1 MAPRSRKARPLNR
14 ASPMP
19 LWAQLLD
26 DLVRRLESNAFAERF
41 PSEHDLVAEYDVSR
55 HTVREALRRLR
66 ESGAIRSNRGRLT
79 VVRTASIEQ
88 PLGALYSLFR
98 EVEGRGMEQR
108 SEVRARD
115 VRQDADAAA
124 VLHLPEDA
132 DLVYIERLRYA
143 DGEPLAWDRT
153 WMPHSVGA
161 RLLEADLTHSGLYD
175 ELRRGGV
182 ALTGGRE
189 HIEAAV
195 PTSDQ
200 CGLLGIGAGVAV
212 LSIGRVGCM
221 RSRPVEWRQTLVRGD
236 RFSLSAEWSA
246 TRTYS
251 LDIGGERPA
260 GSR

>member
-1 MAPRSRKARPLNR
+1 MASRSRGARELDR

-26 DLVRRLESNAFAERF
+26 DLVRRLESSAFDRRF
-41 PSEHDLVAEYDVSR
+41 PSEHDLVAEYGVSR

-66 ESGAIRSNRGRLT
+66 ESGAITSNRGRLT

-108 SEVRARD
+108 SDVRARD
-115 VRQDADAAA
+115 VRRDADAAA
-124 VLHLPEDA
+124 VLELPEDA
-132 DLVYIERLRYA
+132 ELVYIERLRYA

-153 WMPHSVGA
+153 WMPTTVGA
-161 RLLEADLTHSGLYD
+161 GLLDADLSHSGLYD

-182 ALTGGRE
+182 VLTGGRE
-189 HIEAAV
+189 HIEAVLPSVAERR
-195 PTSDQ
+195 
-200 CGLLGIGAGVAV
+200 LLGIRAGVAA
-212 LSIGRVGCM
+212 LSIGRIGCM

-246 TRTYS
+246 TKTYR
-251 LDIGGERPA
+251 LDLGGERSA
-260 GSR
+260 SGR

>member
-1 MAPRSRKARPLNR
+1 MGSRSGRARPLDR
-14 ASPMP
+14 DSAMP

-26 DLVRRLESNAFAERF
+26 DLVRRLEASAFAERF
-41 PSEHDLVAEYDVSR
+41 PSEHYLVEEYGVSR

-88 PLGALYSLFR
+88 PMGALYSLFR

-108 SEVRARD
+108 SDVRVRD
-115 VRQDADAAA
+115 VRRDADAAA
-124 VLHLPEDA
+124 VLQLTDDA
-132 DLVYIERLRYA
+132 ELVYIERLRYA

-153 WMPHSVGA
+153 WMSMAVGA
-161 RLLEADLTHSGLYD
+161 GLLDADLSHSGLYD

-189 HIEAAV
+189 HIEAVV
-195 PTSDQ
+195 PSAAERR
-200 CGLLGIGAGVAV
+200 LLGITADVAV
-212 LSIGRVGCM
+212 LSIGRIGCM

-246 TRTYS
+246 TKTYR
-251 LDIGGERPA
+251 LDIGSEPTLA
-260 GSR
+260 HL